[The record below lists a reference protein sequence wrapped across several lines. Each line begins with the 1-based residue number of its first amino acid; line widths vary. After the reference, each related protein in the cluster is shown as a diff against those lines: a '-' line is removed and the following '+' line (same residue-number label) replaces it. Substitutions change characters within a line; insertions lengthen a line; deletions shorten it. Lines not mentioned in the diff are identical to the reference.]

1 MSSVLERAAEF
12 HGHLGPYLVL
22 GMKMGVLAKNTLNA
36 DPFELRAEIHTE
48 KKTPRS
54 CILDGIQFASGCT
67 LGKGNIDLRESD
79 EIFGV
84 FYKDN
89 NKIVIKVKK
98 EILEKIEKVSDMEE
112 YSKILFEK
120 KDEELFDYDNPEKC

>member
-1 MSSVLERAAEF
+1 MSSVLKRAAEF

-22 GMKMGVLAKNTLNA
+22 GLKMGVLAKNTLNA
-36 DPFELRAEIHTE
+36 DPFEIRAEIHTE
-48 KKTPRS
+48 KITPRS
-54 CILDGIQFASGCT
+54 CILDGIQFTSGCT
-67 LGKGNIDLRESD
+67 LGKGNIDVMESD

-89 NKIVIKVKK
+89 SKIVIKVKK

-112 YSKILFEK
+112 YARILFEK
-120 KDEELFDYDNPEKC
+120 KDEELFEYDTIEKC

>member
-1 MSSVLERAAEF
+1 MSILKRAAEF

-22 GMKMGVLAKNTLNA
+22 GLKMGVLAKNTLNA
-36 DPFELRAEIHTE
+36 DPFEIRAEIHTE
-48 KKTPRS
+48 KITPRS
-54 CILDGIQFASGCT
+54 CILDGIQFTSGCT
-67 LGKGNIDLRESD
+67 LGKGNIDVMESD

-89 NKIVIKVKK
+89 SKIVIKVKK

-112 YSKILFEK
+112 YARILFEK
-120 KDEELFDYDNPEKC
+120 KDEELFEYDKVKKC

>member
-1 MSSVLERAAEF
+1 MSILKRAAEF

-22 GMKMGVLAKNTLNA
+22 GLKMGVLAKNTLNA
-36 DPFELRAEIHTE
+36 DPFEIRAEIHTE
-48 KKTPRS
+48 KITPRS
-54 CILDGIQFASGCT
+54 CILDGIQFTSGCT

-89 NKIVIKVKK
+89 SKIVIKVKK
-98 EILEKIEKVSDMEE
+98 EILEKIEKVSDMGE
-112 YSKILFEK
+112 YARILFEK
-120 KDEELFDYDNPEKC
+120 RDEELFEYDKVKKC

>member
-1 MSSVLERAAEF
+1 MSSVLKRAAEF

-22 GMKMGVLAKNTLNA
+22 GLKMGVLAKNTLNA
-36 DPFELRAEIHTE
+36 DPFEIRAEIHTE
-48 KKTPRS
+48 KITPRS
-54 CILDGIQFASGCT
+54 CILDGIQFTSGCT
-67 LGKGNIDLRESD
+67 LGKGNIDVMESD

-89 NKIVIKVKK
+89 SKIVIKVKK

-112 YSKILFEK
+112 YARILFEK
-120 KDEELFDYDNPEKC
+120 RDEELFDYDKVKKC

>member
-1 MSSVLERAAEF
+1 MSILKRAAEF

-22 GMKMGVLAKNTLNA
+22 GLKMGVLAKNTLNA
-36 DPFELRAEIHTE
+36 DPFEIRAEIHTE
-48 KKTPRS
+48 KITPRS
-54 CILDGIQFASGCT
+54 CILDGIQFTSGCT
-67 LGKGNIDLRESD
+67 LGKGNIDVMESD

-89 NKIVIKVKK
+89 SKIVIKVKK

-112 YSKILFEK
+112 YARILFEK
-120 KDEELFDYDNPEKC
+120 RDEELFEYDKVKKC

>member
-1 MSSVLERAAEF
+1 MSILKRAAEF

-22 GMKMGVLAKNTLNA
+22 GLKMGVLAKNTLNA
-36 DPFELRAEIHTE
+36 DPFEIRAEIHTE
-48 KKTPRS
+48 KITPRS
-54 CILDGIQFASGCT
+54 CILDGIQFTSGCT

-89 NKIVIKVKK
+89 SKIVIKVKK

-112 YSKILFEK
+112 YARILFEK
-120 KDEELFDYDNPEKC
+120 RDEELFEYDKVKKC

>member
-1 MSSVLERAAEF
+1 MSILKRAAEF

-22 GMKMGVLAKNTLNA
+22 GLKMGVLAKNTLNA
-36 DPFELRAEIHTE
+36 DPFEIRAEIHTE
-48 KKTPRS
+48 KITPRS
-54 CILDGIQFASGCT
+54 CILDGIQFTSGCT
-67 LGKGNIDLRESD
+67 LGKGNIDVMESD

-89 NKIVIKVKK
+89 SKILIKVKK

-112 YSKILFEK
+112 YARILFEK
-120 KDEELFDYDNPEKC
+120 KDEELFEYDKVKKC